1 MLYTKPEDWKNA
13 KSKRVLLFGM
23 SGLGKTYI
31 SNMLR
36 AHGDWFHYS
45 IDYRIGTRYMGELI
59 SDSDKLAAM
68 KTPYLGELLKSDSI
82 YIESN
87 ITFDNLTPLSNYLG
101 KPGNIELGGIPI
113 VEYEK
118 RQEQHRKAEIAALLD
133 TGYFVSRSKEIYQ
146 YENFICDSGGSICEV
161 VDPEDPNDPV
171 MKHLS
176 QNTLLVWIKG
186 SEAHTDALI
195 DRFDKNPKPMC
206 YEKSFLATK
215 WEEFIYLKNINANE
229 VDPNEFIRWTYSKAL
244 SHRQPRYEKMSKWGI
259 TVKAE
264 DIEKVKNTNQFNSLI
279 ENTLANM

>member
-59 SDSDKLAAM
+59 SDSYKLAAM

-87 ITFDNLTPLSNYLG
+87 ITLDNLTPLSNYLG

-113 VEYEK
+113 AEYET

-186 SEAHTDALI
+186 SEAHTEALI

-215 WEEFIYLKNINANE
+215 WEEFINLKNINANK

>member
-45 IDYRIGTRYMGELI
+45 IDYRIGTRYLGELI
-59 SDSDKLAAM
+59 SDSYKLAAM

-113 VEYEK
+113 TEYEK

-186 SEAHTDALI
+186 SEAHTEALI

-206 YEKSFLATK
+206 YQESFLATK
-215 WEEFIYLKNINANE
+215 WEEFISLKNINANK

-259 TVKAE
+259 TIKAQ

>member
-1 MLYTKPEDWKNA
+1 MLYTKPDDWKNS

-36 AHGDWFHYS
+36 ADGNWFHYS
-45 IDYRIGTRYMGELI
+45 IDYRIGTRYMGEFI
-59 SDSDKLAAM
+59 SDSYKLAAM

-101 KPGNIELGGIPI
+101 KPGKIELGGIPI
-113 VEYEK
+113 AEYEK
-118 RQEQHRKAEIAALLD
+118 RQAQHRKAEVAALLD
-133 TGYFVSRSKEIYQ
+133 TGYFVSRSKEIYH
-146 YENFICDSGGSICEV
+146 YDNFICDSGGSICEV

-176 QNTLLVWIKG
+176 KHTLLVWIRG
-186 SEAHTDALI
+186 SDAHTKALI

-206 YEKSFLATK
+206 YEESFLSTK
-215 WEEFIYLKNINANE
+215 WEEFIAQKNVRENK

-244 SHRQPRYEKMSKWGI
+244 SHRQPRYEKMSRWGI
-259 TVKAE
+259 TIKAE
-264 DIEKVKNTNQFNSLI
+264 DIEQVKNTNQFNSLI
-279 ENTLANM
+279 ENTLATM

>member
-36 AHGDWFHYS
+36 ANGDWFHYS

-59 SDSDKLAAM
+59 SDSYKLAAM

-161 VDPEDPNDPV
+161 VNPEDPNDPV

-186 SEAHTDALI
+186 SEAHTEALI

-215 WEEFIYLKNINANE
+215 WEEFLSLKNINANK

-264 DIEKVKNTNQFNSLI
+264 DIEQVKNTNQFNLLI
-279 ENTLANM
+279 ENTLANL

>member
-13 KSKRVLLFGM
+13 KGKRVLLFGM

-59 SDSDKLAAM
+59 SDSYKLAAM

-113 VEYEK
+113 AEYEK

-186 SEAHTDALI
+186 SEAHTEALI
-195 DRFDKNPKPMC
+195 ERFDKNPKPMC
-206 YEKSFLATK
+206 YQECFLATK
-215 WEEFIYLKNINANE
+215 WEEFINLKNINANK

-264 DIEKVKNTNQFNSLI
+264 DIEQVKNTNQFNLLI
-279 ENTLANM
+279 ENTLANL

>member
-59 SDSDKLAAM
+59 SDSYKLAAM

-113 VEYEK
+113 AEYET

-186 SEAHTDALI
+186 SEAHTEALI

-215 WEEFIYLKNINANE
+215 WEEFINLKNINANK

>member
-36 AHGDWFHYS
+36 ANGDWFHYS

-59 SDSDKLAAM
+59 SDSYKLAAM

-186 SEAHTDALI
+186 SETHTDALI
-195 DRFDKNPKPMC
+195 ARFDKNPKPMC

>member
-36 AHGDWFHYS
+36 ANGDWFHYS

-59 SDSDKLAAM
+59 SDSYKLAAM

-186 SEAHTDALI
+186 SDAHTEALI

-206 YEKSFLATK
+206 YQESFLATK
-215 WEEFIYLKNINANE
+215 WEEFLSLKNINANK

-264 DIEKVKNTNQFNSLI
+264 DIEQVKNTNQFNLLI
-279 ENTLANM
+279 ENTLANL

>member
-36 AHGDWFHYS
+36 ANGDWFHYS

-59 SDSDKLAAM
+59 SDSYKLAAM

-186 SEAHTDALI
+186 SDAHTEALI

>member
-45 IDYRIGTRYMGELI
+45 IDYRIGTRYLGELI
-59 SDSDKLAAM
+59 SDSYKLAAM

-113 VEYEK
+113 AEYET

-186 SEAHTDALI
+186 SEAHTEALI

-215 WEEFIYLKNINANE
+215 WEEFINLKNINANK

>member
-45 IDYRIGTRYMGELI
+45 IDYRIGTRYLGELI
-59 SDSDKLAAM
+59 SDSYKLAAM

-113 VEYEK
+113 AEYEK

-146 YENFICDSGGSICEV
+146 YENIICDSGGSICEV
-161 VDPEDPNDPV
+161 EDPEDPNDPV

-186 SEAHTDALI
+186 SEAHTEALI

-206 YEKSFLATK
+206 YQESFLATK
-215 WEEFIYLKNINANE
+215 WEEFLSLKNINANK

-264 DIEKVKNTNQFNSLI
+264 DIEQVKNTNQFNLLI
-279 ENTLANM
+279 ENTLANL

>member
-59 SDSDKLAAM
+59 SDSYKLAAM

-113 VEYEK
+113 TEYEK

-161 VDPEDPNDPV
+161 VDPENPNDPV

-186 SEAHTDALI
+186 SEAHTEALI

-206 YEKSFLATK
+206 YQESFLATK
-215 WEEFIYLKNINANE
+215 WKEFISLKNINANK
-229 VDPNEFIRWTYSKAL
+229 VDPNEFIRWTYAKAL

-259 TVKAE
+259 TVKAD
-264 DIEKVKNTNQFNSLI
+264 DIEKVKNTNQFNLLI
-279 ENTLANM
+279 ENTLANL

>member
-59 SDSDKLAAM
+59 SDSYKLAAM

-186 SEAHTDALI
+186 SDAHTEALI

-206 YEKSFLATK
+206 YQESFLATK
-215 WEEFIYLKNINANE
+215 WEEFLSLKNINANK

-264 DIEKVKNTNQFNSLI
+264 DIEQVKNTNQFNLLI
-279 ENTLANM
+279 ENTLANL

>member
-59 SDSDKLAAM
+59 SDSYKLAAM

-113 VEYEK
+113 AEYEK

-161 VDPEDPNDPV
+161 VDPENPNDPV

-186 SEAHTDALI
+186 SEAHTEALI

-206 YEKSFLATK
+206 YQESFLATK
-215 WEEFIYLKNINANE
+215 WKEFISLKNINANK

-279 ENTLANM
+279 ENTLAHM

>member
-1 MLYTKPEDWKNA
+1 MLYTKPVDWKNA

-45 IDYRIGTRYMGELI
+45 IDYRIGTRYLGELI
-59 SDSDKLAAM
+59 SDSYKLAAM

-113 VEYEK
+113 AEYEK

-176 QNTLLVWIKG
+176 KNTLLVWIKG
-186 SEAHTDALI
+186 SESHTEALI

-206 YEKSFLATK
+206 YQESFLATK
-215 WEEFIYLKNINANE
+215 WEEFLSLKNINANK

-264 DIEKVKNTNQFNSLI
+264 DIEQVKNTNQFNLLI
-279 ENTLANM
+279 ENTLANL

>member
-1 MLYTKPEDWKNA
+1 MLYTKSEDWKNA

-59 SDSDKLAAM
+59 SDSYKLAAM

-113 VEYEK
+113 AEYEK

-186 SEAHTDALI
+186 SDAHIEALI

-206 YEKSFLATK
+206 YQESFLATK
-215 WEEFIYLKNINANE
+215 WEEFLSLKNINANK

-264 DIEKVKNTNQFNSLI
+264 DIEQVKNTNQFNLLI
-279 ENTLANM
+279 ENTLANL

>member
-36 AHGDWFHYS
+36 ANGDWFHYS

-59 SDSDKLAAM
+59 SDSYKLAAM

-113 VEYEK
+113 AEYET

-186 SEAHTDALI
+186 SEAHTEALI

-215 WEEFIYLKNINANE
+215 WKEFIYLKNINANE

>member
-59 SDSDKLAAM
+59 SDSYKLAAM

-206 YEKSFLATK
+206 YEKSFLETK

>member
-45 IDYRIGTRYMGELI
+45 IDYRIGTRYLGELI
-59 SDSDKLAAM
+59 SDSYKLAAM

-113 VEYEK
+113 AEYEK

-161 VDPEDPNDPV
+161 VDPEDRNDPV

-186 SEAHTDALI
+186 SDAHTEALI

-206 YEKSFLATK
+206 YQESFLATK
-215 WEEFIYLKNINANE
+215 WEEFLSLKNINANK

-264 DIEKVKNTNQFNSLI
+264 DIEQVKNTNQFNLLI
-279 ENTLANM
+279 ENTLANL

>member
-59 SDSDKLAAM
+59 SDSYKLAAM

-87 ITFDNLTPLSNYLG
+87 ITFDNLAPLSKYLG

-113 VEYEK
+113 TEYEK

-186 SEAHTDALI
+186 SEAHTEALI

-215 WEEFIYLKNINANE
+215 WEEFINLKNINANK

>member
-59 SDSDKLAAM
+59 SDSYKLAAM

-215 WEEFIYLKNINANE
+215 WEEFINFKKINE
-229 VDPNEFIRWTYSKAL
+229 SKVDPNEFIRWTYAKAL
-244 SHRQPRYEKMSKWGI
+244 SHREPRYERMAKWGI

-279 ENTLANM
+279 ENTLAN

>member
-1 MLYTKPEDWKNA
+1 MLYTKSEDWKNA

-45 IDYRIGTRYMGELI
+45 IDYRIGTRYLGELI
-59 SDSDKLAAM
+59 SDSYKLAAM

-101 KPGNIELGGIPI
+101 KPGNIEHGGIPI
-113 VEYEK
+113 AEYEK

-186 SEAHTDALI
+186 SDAHTEALI

-206 YEKSFLATK
+206 YQESFLATK
-215 WEEFIYLKNINANE
+215 WEEFLSLKNINANK

-264 DIEKVKNTNQFNSLI
+264 DIEKVKNTNQFNLLI
-279 ENTLANM
+279 ENTLANL

>member
-36 AHGDWFHYS
+36 ANGDWFHYS

-59 SDSDKLAAM
+59 SDSYKLAAM

-161 VDPEDPNDPV
+161 LDPEDPNDPV

-186 SEAHTDALI
+186 SETHTDALI
-195 DRFDKNPKPMC
+195 ARFDKNPKPMC

>member
-45 IDYRIGTRYMGELI
+45 IDYRIGTRYLGELI
-59 SDSDKLAAM
+59 SDSYKLAAM

-113 VEYEK
+113 AEYEK

-186 SEAHTDALI
+186 SEAHTEALI

-264 DIEKVKNTNQFNSLI
+264 DIEQVKNTNQFNLLI
-279 ENTLANM
+279 ENTLANL

>member
-45 IDYRIGTRYMGELI
+45 IDYRIGTRYLGELI
-59 SDSDKLAAM
+59 SDSYKLAAM

-113 VEYEK
+113 AEYEK

>member
-59 SDSDKLAAM
+59 SDSYKLAAM

-186 SEAHTDALI
+186 SETHTDALI
-195 DRFDKNPKPMC
+195 ARFDKNPKPMC

>member
-1 MLYTKPEDWKNA
+1 MLYTKPEDWKNS
-13 KSKRVLLFGM
+13 KSKRVLVFGM
-23 SGLGKTYI
+23 SGLGKTHI

-36 AHGDWFHYS
+36 ENGNWFHYS
-45 IDYRIGTRYMGELI
+45 IDYRIGTRYMGEFI
-59 SDSDKLAAM
+59 SDSYKLAAM

-113 VEYEK
+113 AEYEK
-118 RQEQHRKAEIAALLD
+118 RQEQHRKAEVAALLD
-133 TGYFVSRSKEIYQ
+133 TGYFASRSKEIYQ
-146 YENFICDSGGSICEV
+146 YNNFICDSGGSICEV
-161 VDPEDPNDPV
+161 VNPEDPNDPV

-176 QNTLLVWIKG
+176 ENTLLVWIKG
-186 SEAHTDALI
+186 SDAHREELI

-206 YEKSFLATK
+206 YEEKFLAKK
-215 WEEFIYLKNINANE
+215 WEDFIKLKNISENK

-244 SHRQPRYEKMSKWGI
+244 SHRQPRYEKMSNWGI

-264 DIEKVKNTNQFNSLI
+264 DIENVKNTNQFNLLI
-279 ENTLANM
+279 ESTLANK

>member
-59 SDSDKLAAM
+59 SDSYKLAAM

-113 VEYEK
+113 AEYET

-186 SEAHTDALI
+186 SEAHTEALI

-215 WEEFIYLKNINANE
+215 WEEFINLKNINANK

-264 DIEKVKNTNQFNSLI
+264 DIEQVKNTNQFNLLI
-279 ENTLANM
+279 ENTLANL

>member
-1 MLYTKPEDWKNA
+1 
-13 KSKRVLLFGM
+13 M

-59 SDSDKLAAM
+59 LDSYKLAAM

-113 VEYEK
+113 AEYEK

-186 SEAHTDALI
+186 SDAHTEALI

-206 YEKSFLATK
+206 YEESFLAKK
-215 WEEFIYLKNINANE
+215 WEEFINLKKIDESE

-279 ENTLANM
+279 DNTLANI

>member
-36 AHGDWFHYS
+36 ANGDWFHYS

-59 SDSDKLAAM
+59 SDSYKLAAM

-113 VEYEK
+113 AEYET

-186 SEAHTDALI
+186 SEAHTEALI

-206 YEKSFLATK
+206 YEKSFLVTK
-215 WEEFIYLKNINANE
+215 WEEFINLKNINANK

>member
-1 MLYTKPEDWKNA
+1 MLYTTPDDWNNS

-36 AHGDWFHYS
+36 ADGNWFHYS
-45 IDYRIGTRYMGELI
+45 IDYRIGTRYMGEFI
-59 SDSDKLAAM
+59 SDSYKLAAM

-101 KPGNIELGGIPI
+101 KPGKIELGGIPI
-113 VEYEK
+113 AEYEK
-118 RQEQHRKAEIAALLD
+118 RQAQHRKAEVAALLD
-133 TGYFVSRSKEIYQ
+133 TGYFASRSKEIYH
-146 YENFICDSGGSICEV
+146 YDNFICDSGGSICEV

-176 QNTLLVWIKG
+176 KHTLLVWIRG
-186 SEAHTDALI
+186 SDAHTKALI

-206 YEKSFLATK
+206 YEESFLSTK
-215 WEEFIYLKNINANE
+215 WEEFIAQKNVRENK

-244 SHRQPRYEKMSKWGI
+244 SHRQPRYEKMSRWGI
-259 TVKAE
+259 TIKAE
-264 DIEKVKNTNQFNSLI
+264 DIEQVKNTNQFNSLI
-279 ENTLANM
+279 ENTLATM

>member
-36 AHGDWFHYS
+36 ANGDWFHYS

-59 SDSDKLAAM
+59 SDSYKLAAM

-161 VDPEDPNDPV
+161 LDPEDPNDPV

-186 SEAHTDALI
+186 SEAHTEALI
-195 DRFDKNPKPMC
+195 ERFDKNPKPMC
-206 YEKSFLATK
+206 YQESFLATK
-215 WEEFIYLKNINANE
+215 WEEFLSLKNINANK

-264 DIEKVKNTNQFNSLI
+264 DIEQVKNTNQFNLLI
-279 ENTLANM
+279 ENTLANL

>member
-36 AHGDWFHYS
+36 ANGDWFHYS

-59 SDSDKLAAM
+59 SDSYKLAAM

-113 VEYEK
+113 TEYEK

-186 SEAHTDALI
+186 SEAHTEALI

-215 WEEFIYLKNINANE
+215 WEEFINLKNINANK